1 MNRIVVL
8 DDWVA
13 PQCTPDNAYVAL
25 VPQVDADG
33 NEVAGIRLPPLAVP
47 VATYT
52 GWNLYAAPYPEGELC
67 DREGSYIPFAATRT
81 EREAHR
87 DPRLSLA
94 ERYGSHA
101 AYVQKVAE
109 VAQALVAER
118 LLLPEDATRY
128 VDEAR
133 RQTLLAA
140 VQG

>member
-13 PQCTPDNAYVAL
+13 PQYKPENAYVAL

-33 NEVAGIRLPPLAVP
+33 NEVTGIRLPPLAVP

-67 DREGSYIPFAATRT
+67 DREGSYMPFAATRA
-81 EREAHR
+81 ERQVHR
-87 DPRLSLA
+87 DPRLSLE
-94 ERYGSHA
+94 ERYGSQA
-101 AYVQKVAE
+101 AYVQQVAAA
-109 VAQALVAER
+109 AQALVAER

-140 VQG
+140 RQD